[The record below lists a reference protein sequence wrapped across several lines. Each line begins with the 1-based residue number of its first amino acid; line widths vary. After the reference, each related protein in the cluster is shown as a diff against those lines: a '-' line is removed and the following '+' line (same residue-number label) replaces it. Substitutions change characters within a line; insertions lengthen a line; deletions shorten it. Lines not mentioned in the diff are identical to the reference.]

1 MPDALPLDTR
11 LHPIVAFRALRQLIR
26 NREDTR
32 QVFVLVEALR
42 GKSTLR
48 QFARLHASATGRDL
62 LARRPSLLAAL
73 SDRTSLAA
81 MPLGSL
87 GRTYY
92 DFMTSENLS
101 AEGLV
106 AASKVRS
113 VPPPADDLTWFR
125 ERNREMHDLLHVTA
139 GYGRDPLG
147 EVCVV
152 AFTFAQNRQKGL
164 GVVGVVGAYRIKKRL
179 RDQPIWSAAWQAYR
193 QGRRAKW
200 LLDADWENLLPRPLD
215 EVRAQFGITVP
226 ALYPRI
232 LPAWRRFIAA
242 ATAAGQT
249 PAEAAVM

>member
-1 MPDALPLDTR
+1 MPEQLPLDTR
-11 LHPIVAFRALRQLIR
+11 IHPIIAFRALRQLIR

-32 QVFVLVEALR
+32 QVFLLIEALR
-42 GKSTLR
+42 GKTTHR
-48 QFARLHASATGRDL
+48 QFARFRTSETGRAL

-73 SDRTSLAA
+73 SDRASLGA
-81 MPLGSL
+81 MPVGSL

-101 AEGLV
+101 AQGLV
-106 AASKVRS
+106 EASKVREA
-113 VPPPADDLTWFR
+113 PPPADELTWFR
-125 ERNREMHDLLHVTA
+125 ERGREMHDLLHVTA

-164 GVVGVVGAYRIKKRL
+164 GVIALVGAFRAKKRL

-200 LLDADWENLLPRPLD
+200 LYEADWENLLPRPLD
-215 EVRAQFGITVP
+215 EVRAQYGITQP
-226 ALYPRI
+226 TYYPRI
-232 LPAWRRFIAA
+232 LPAFQRYMAA
-242 ATAAGQT
+242 AAAAGQT
-249 PAEAAVM
+249 PAEAAAM

>member
-1 MPDALPLDTR
+1 MPEQLPLDTR
-11 LHPIVAFRALRQLIR
+11 LHPIIAFRALRQLIR

-32 QVFVLVEALR
+32 QVFVLVAALR
-42 GKSTLR
+42 GKSTVR
-48 QFARLHASATGRDL
+48 QLARLRRSEEGRAL

-73 SDRTSLAA
+73 SDRDSLAK
-81 MPLGSL
+81 MPEGSL

-92 DFMTSENLS
+92 DFVTSENLS

-106 AASKVRS
+106 EASKIRDA
-113 VPPPADDLTWFR
+113 PPPADELTWFG
-125 ERNREMHDLLHVTA
+125 ERGREMHDLMHVTA

-164 GVVGVVGAYRIKKRL
+164 GVIAVVGALRTKKRL

-200 LLDADWENLLPRPLD
+200 LFEADWENLLPRPLD
-215 EVRAQFGITVP
+215 EVRARYGITLP
-226 ALYPRI
+226 TYYPRI
-232 LPAWRRFIAA
+232 LPVFQRYLAA
-242 ATAAGQT
+242 AAAAGQT
-249 PAEAAVM
+249 PAEAAAM

>member
-1 MPDALPLDTR
+1 MPGALPLDTR
-11 LHPIVAFRALRQLIR
+11 LHPIVAFRALRRLIR

-32 QVFVLVEALR
+32 QVFLLVEALR
-42 GKSTLR
+42 GKSTHR
-48 QFARLHASATGRDL
+48 QFARLRASAAGRDL

-73 SDRTSLAA
+73 GDRARLAA
-81 MPLGSL
+81 MPAGSL

-106 AASKVRS
+106 EASKVRD
-113 VPPPADDLTWFR
+113 VPPPADELTWFR
-125 ERNREMHDLLHVTA
+125 ERGREMHDLLHVTA

-164 GVVGVVGAYRIKKRL
+164 GVIALVGAFRAKKRL

-200 LLDADWENLLPRPLD
+200 LFEADWENLLPQPLD
-215 EVRAQFGITVP
+215 EVRARWGIMAPT
-226 ALYPRI
+226 LYPRI
-232 LPAWRRFIAA
+232 LPVLQRYLAA
-242 ATAAGQT
+242 AAASGQT
-249 PAEAAVM
+249 PAEAAAM